1 MVRYWRAL
9 RWVDGLLAEFA
20 GRFRGKQSPV
30 HLFWHSF
37 DLALTRFSGRL
48 APPRPDAERVT
59 RIAYDEELISVGFWP
74 GDPTVREATLY
85 GYAAPEPE
93 GLASV
98 RLEPEE
104 ARWVDAGSGHLA
116 YLSFEAVR
124 TSPDPHGKA
133 LTFFESLYAAAAS
146 AGDWDVGRLAAPW
159 VGGSGTGMMASIERR
174 G

>member
-1 MVRYWRAL
+1 M
-9 RWVDGLLAEFA
+9 
-20 GRFRGKQSPV
+20 
-30 HLFWHSF
+30 
-37 DLALTRFSGRL
+37 
-48 APPRPDAERVT
+48 
-59 RIAYDEELISVGFWP
+59 
-74 GDPTVREATLY
+74 REATFY

-133 LTFFESLYAAAAS
+133 LTFLEGLYVAAART
-146 AGDWDVGRLAAPW
+146 AGWDVGRLADPW
-159 VGGSGTGMMASIERR
+159 VGGQGPR
-174 G
+174 